1 MISSHMIQQ
10 VCPSEFL
17 KTLATNTVNYL
28 RNHFLA
34 AYVAGFSLVRGKSF
48 GRGAANPCEG
58 WGYGKIGDIH
68 AKIGIDGDK

>member
-10 VCPSEFL
+10 VYPSEFL

-34 AYVAGFSLVRGKSF
+34 ACVAGFSLVRAKSF
-48 GRGAANPCEG
+48 GTGAANPCEG
-58 WGYGKIGDIH
+58 WGYGKIGYIH

>member
-10 VCPSEFL
+10 VYPSEFL

-34 AYVAGFSLVRGKSF
+34 ACEAGFSLVRAKSF
-48 GRGAANPCEG
+48 VTGAANPCEG
-58 WGYGKIGDIH
+58 WG
-68 AKIGIDGDK
+68 

>member
-10 VCPSEFL
+10 VYPSEFL

-34 AYVAGFSLVRGKSF
+34 ACVAGFSLVRAKSF
-48 GRGAANPCEG
+48 GRGAANPREG
-58 WGYGKIGDIH
+58 WGYGNIGDIH
-68 AKIGIDGDK
+68 AKIGIDGDQ